1 MKDISFG
8 IWKRK
13 SHKSFKICMRRSA
26 EANIPH
32 KKFFLYHGP
41 KWCTRIDDWRCIGLW
56 KKAPCLSDFL
66 GWPQRSHRT
75 SLWKVHEKQFLH
87 LQAKWLLVSC
97 GILMV
102 IYIKTFWALIEIRWE
117 ALWTLLLMALIVFI
131 TISTL
136 HWSLKVMIHLSIKR
150 GQK

>member
-1 MKDISFG
+1 MMKDISFG

-41 KWCTRIDDWRCIGLW
+41 IWCTRLDDWRCIGLW

-97 GILMV
+97 GILMA
-102 IYIKTFWALIEIRWE
+102 IYIKAFWALKHEKEEFVNFAFHVVNYVYYEIHP
-117 ALWTLLLMALIVFI
+117 TF
-131 TISTL
+131 
-136 HWSLKVMIHLSIKR
+136 K
-150 GQK
+150 